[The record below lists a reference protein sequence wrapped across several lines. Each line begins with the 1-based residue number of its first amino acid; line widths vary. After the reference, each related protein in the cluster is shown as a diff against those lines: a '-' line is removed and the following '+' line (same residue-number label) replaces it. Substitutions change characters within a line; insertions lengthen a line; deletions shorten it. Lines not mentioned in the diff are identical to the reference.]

1 MLCACMC
8 ACVCVC
14 VCMCVCVC
22 ACVCVCVCVC
32 VCACVCACVCVCVC
46 VFVYG
51 YVCVCVWVCVSVILY
66 VYTSHRLLQ
75 PYDGSYGP
83 EAELKKQ
90 IHSSFNSP
98 LALRRNS
105 LLSPLPLSLKAPSFT
120 PVTTTQSQSL
130 PGSWKKVKP
139 EPTGLPLD
147 KLLRSLESGYPNEVD
162 FAMNTLVIISDQD
175 DITIDKVCV

>member
-1 MLCACMC
+1 MCVCNVGHSACTC
-8 ACVCVC
+8 VSVCTCVCLAAVLYATCLYVLACVCL
-14 VCMCVCVC
+14 CVC
-22 ACVCVCVCVC
+22 AVC
-32 VCACVCACVCVCVC
+32 
-46 VFVYG
+46 FVL
-51 YVCVCVWVCVSVILY
+51 CKCNLY
-66 VYTSHRLLQ
+66 AYTSHRLLQ
-75 PYDGSYGP
+75 PYDDSYGP

-130 PGSWKKVKP
+130 PGSWKKVEP

-162 FAMNTLVIISDQD
+162 FAMNTLVIISHQD

>member
-1 MLCACMC
+1 M
-8 ACVCVC
+8 
-14 VCMCVCVC
+14 C

-32 VCACVCACVCVCVC
+32 ARVSMCVRVCVCVCVC
-46 VFVYG
+46 VCGVCACVRVCVCVCVCACMG
-51 YVCVCVWVCVSVILY
+51 MCVCVWVCASIILY
-66 VYTSHRLLQ
+66 ADASHRLLQ
-75 PYDGSYGP
+75 PYDDSYGP

-130 PGSWKKVKP
+130 PGSWKKVEP

>member
-1 MLCACMC
+1 MFSCSI
-8 ACVCVC
+8 VCYVP
-14 VCMCVCVC
+14 VC
-22 ACVCVCVCVC
+22 ACVCVCVFVCVLACVC
-32 VCACVCACVCVCVC
+32 VCACVCAVC
-46 VFVYG
+46 FVL
-51 YVCVCVWVCVSVILY
+51 CKCNLY
-66 VYTSHRLLQ
+66 AYTSHRLLQ
-75 PYDGSYGP
+75 PYDDSYGP

-130 PGSWKKVKP
+130 PGSWKKVEP

-162 FAMNTLVIISDQD
+162 FAMNTLVIISHQD